1 MSDEVKELKGQM
13 LILKSRVDALEGYI
27 NGMTEIVKMRLE
39 ALEKRPVVVKKCNC
53 ETVRIVQN
61 YCEHHEC
68 IHCKK
73 WYSVP
78 VIPKNKKRVPL

>member
-39 ALEKRPVVVKKCNC
+39 QLEGLTKSPCDC
-53 ETVRIVQN
+53 ETTQIVQN
-61 YCEHHEC
+61 CCVWHEC
-68 IHCKK
+68 IKCKRK
-73 WYSVP
+73 YGSP